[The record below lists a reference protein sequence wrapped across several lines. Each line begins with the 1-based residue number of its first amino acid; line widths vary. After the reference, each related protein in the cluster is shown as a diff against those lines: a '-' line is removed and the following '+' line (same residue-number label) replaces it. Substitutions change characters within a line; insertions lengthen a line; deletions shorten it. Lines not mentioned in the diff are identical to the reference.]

1 VENELAGY
9 MATSYMHPAC
19 FNLPRKYST
28 GANKMSAEDFVR
40 QVLQDGSDSGRDI
53 LPAKNAELAAAIAT
67 TATPKKKTGGG
78 NDDNDG
84 DGDGTSPKAWIA
96 SIKAAF
102 EKLEDEPASKRA
114 KKQAPDAADTSS
126 KREVITQAHID
137 AYASYKACKAD
148 ELKDMLRWNNQ
159 ILVGTKDV
167 ILCKVIDG
175 IVFGRLGRCSMC
187 NGGKL
192 KFNVDNAHEILCN
205 GEFDEATQRK
215 IACPYTTMP
224 SKAPRYLPWYVL

>member
-1 VENELAGY
+1 
-9 MATSYMHPAC
+9 MATSYTHPAC
-19 FNLPRKYST
+19 FNLPRKYSA
-28 GANKMSAEDFVR
+28 GANKMSAADFVR

-53 LPAKNAELAAAIAT
+53 LPAKNAELAAAIAST
-67 TATPKKKTGGG
+67 TTSVQKKKASG
-78 NDDNDG
+78 NDDGIDDDG
-84 DGDGTSPKAWIA
+84 HGTSPKAWIA

-102 EKLEDEPASKRA
+102 EKLENEGGGASEPAAKRA
-114 KKQAPDAADTSS
+114 KAVAVAVADGS

-137 AYASYKACKAD
+137 AYALYKGCKAD
-148 ELKDMLRWNNQ
+148 ELKDLLRWNNQ

-175 IVFGRLGRCSMC
+175 MVYGRLGRCSMC

-205 GEFDEATQRK
+205 GDFDEESQHK
-215 IACPYTTMP
+215 LACPYTTMP
-224 SKAPRYLPWYVL
+224 LKAPRFQPWYVCD